1 MIASI
6 MRRAATAARFLT
18 VAAACAAGAA
28 QAQSADG
35 YTDIWHRN
43 TLTGNWCGLGDDL
56 ADKGIAISATYTAE
70 VFGNVQGGIHRGAT
84 YDGLFLPQLDI
95 DLAQLLKWEGAS
107 FRASMVQ
114 GHGPSLSGTMIGNL
128 MIHSG
133 TLAVPPATRLYNLW
147 LQQNLF
153 GDVLSVRAGLMNVD
167 AEFMTSATAG
177 LFVNTTFGWTAW
189 TGFDLPAGGPAYPLS
204 GPGIRVR
211 VRPNADGP
219 YLMVAGFSGDPSG
232 HNGSNSLSTGIPS
245 ETVVSFTGGTF
256 LIGEIGYAVNQ
267 AKDAKGS
274 PLALKLGGWYHTS
287 SRFGDQRFGTDGLS
301 LANPASNGRPLL
313 HNGDWGVYGVADARL
328 FDGADGGALS
338 GFTRVGT
345 SPSDRNLV
353 GFYVDAGLTYQGL
366 IPVRGDDTV
375 GISVAYTRI
384 SDKARG
390 LDQDVRL
397 FSNPA
402 NPIRTGEVV
411 FEMTYQAQLTPWLTF
426 QPDVQYILNPG
437 GTVLNADGRPRR
449 DAMAIGLRSAVTF

>member
-1 MIASI
+1 MIAAT
-6 MRRAATAARFLT
+6 MRRAARILAVSAAF
-18 VAAACAAGAA
+18 AAGVA
-28 QAQSADG
+28 QAQPADG
-35 YTDIWHRN
+35 YIDIWHRD
-43 TLTGNWCGLGDDL
+43 TLTGNWGGVRDDL
-56 ADKGIAISATYTAE
+56 ADKGVTVTATYTAE

-84 YDGLFLPQLDI
+84 YDGLFLPQLDA
-95 DLAQLLKWEGAS
+95 DLERLIGWTGGS

-153 GDVLSVRAGLMNVD
+153 GDVLSIRAGMMNVD

-177 LFVNTTFGWTAW
+177 LFANTTFGWTAW

-204 GPGIRVR
+204 APGIRVR

-219 YLMVAGFSGDPSG
+219 YVMVAGFSGDPSG
-232 HNGSNSLSTGIPS
+232 HNGSNSLSTGIPAG
-245 ETVVSFTGGTF
+245 TVVSFTGGTF
-256 LIGEIGYAVNQ
+256 LIGEVGYAVNQ
-267 AKDAKGS
+267 AKDAKGR
-274 PLALKLGGWYHTS
+274 PLALKLGGWSQTS
-287 SRFGDQRFGTDGLS
+287 SRFGDQRYGTDGLS

-313 HNGDWGVYGVADARL
+313 HNGNWGVYGVADVRL
-328 FDGADGGALS
+328 FDTEDGGAVS
-338 GFTRVGT
+338 GFTRVGG

-353 GFYVDAGLTYQGL
+353 SFYLDAGLAYQGL
-366 IPVRGDDTV
+366 IPTRDADTV
-375 GISVAYTRI
+375 GVSVAYTRI
-384 SDKARG
+384 SDRARG
-390 LDQDVRL
+390 LDRDVAL

-402 NPIRTGEVV
+402 NPARTGEVV
-411 FEMTYQAQLTPWLTF
+411 FELTYQAQLTPWLTF